1 MEKTPELYNSLAKG
15 FKDYCDMDN
24 CITYS
29 KVRFCLRFK
38 FRIPLDKLM
47 TIIKE
52 FETYNILIRKDKQ
65 TYSLNKKF
73 LKSEEEE

>member
-1 MEKTPELYNSLAKG
+1 MQKTPELYNSLAKS
-15 FKDYCDMDN
+15 FIDYCDIDN
-24 CITYS
+24 NITHS

-38 FRIPLDKLM
+38 FRIPLEKLM

-52 FETYNILIRKDKQ
+52 FESYNILIRKDKQ

-73 LKSEEEE
+73 IQLRAEE